1 MLENQKRRENA
12 RTQREEKTVE
22 RVVVA
27 SDEGPG
33 AGASAAETPLT
44 AITNMAITKLKKTFI
59 FSASIAQSCYL
70 FFFFFFF
77 FFCLLQVMECQLENI
92 IGCSYIDAGSE
103 KRRAAVHTFSL
114 ATGSRLR
121 AAAPARF
128 VGQSV
133 SIRFLPAIQL
143 SPTVCGLAFFIK
155 Y

>member
-70 FFFFFFF
+70 FFFFF

-143 SPTVCGLAFFIK
+143 SPTVCGLTFFIK